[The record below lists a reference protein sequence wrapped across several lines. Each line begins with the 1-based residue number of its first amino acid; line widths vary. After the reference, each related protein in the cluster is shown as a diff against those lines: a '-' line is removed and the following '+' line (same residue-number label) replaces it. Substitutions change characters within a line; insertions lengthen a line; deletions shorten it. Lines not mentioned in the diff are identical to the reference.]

1 MIRIILLLSGLTCVA
16 IAMACGSSPAN
27 NTNVYLTNSNSANA
41 DNSANI
47 PPVVDSP
54 VNANV
59 NSNEANSP
67 IASTTPGIPPV
78 NGMSPLPKGTTPT
91 PGIPSAANANKLVKP
106 GVTPTPGIPDPETL
120 RRQMQG
126 LETPNM
132 NVPSKGDI
140 QMMKKTPRRPGNV
153 NQ

>member
-1 MIRIILLLSGLTCVA
+1 MIRIILLLSALAAVA

-27 NTNVYLTNSNSANA
+27 NSNVYLTNSNSVNV
-41 DNSANI
+41 DNSANVL
-47 PPVVDSP
+47 PVVDSP
-54 VNANV
+54 INANV
-59 NSNEANSP
+59 NSNAVNSP
-67 IASTTPGIPPV
+67 IASATPGMPPV
-78 NGMSPLPKGTTPT
+78 NAMSPLPKGTTPT
-91 PGIPSAANANKLVKP
+91 PGIPSPANANKMAKP

-140 QMMKKTPRRPGNV
+140 QMMKKRPRPGNV

>member
-1 MIRIILLLSGLTCVA
+1 MIRIILLSTALSIVA

-27 NTNVYLTNSNSANA
+27 NTNVYLTNSNSVNVA
-41 DNSANI
+41 NSANV
-47 PPVVDSP
+47 PPVVDNPVNTNVNSTEVNSQIASATPGISP
-54 VNANV
+54 VNA
-59 NSNEANSP
+59 
-67 IASTTPGIPPV
+67 
-78 NGMSPLPKGTTPT
+78 MSPLPKGTTPT
-91 PGIPSAANANKLVKP
+91 PGIPSPANANKMVKP
-106 GVTPTPGIPDPETL
+106 GATPTPGIPDPETL

-140 QMMKKTPRRPGNV
+140 QMMKKTRRPGNV

>member
-1 MIRIILLLSGLTCVA
+1 MIRIILLSTALSIVA

-27 NTNVYLTNSNSANA
+27 NTNVYLTNSNSVNVA
-41 DNSANI
+41 NSATV
-47 PPVVDSP
+47 PPVVDNP
-54 VNANV
+54 VNTNV

-67 IASTTPGIPPV
+67 IASATPGISPV
-78 NGMSPLPKGTTPT
+78 NAMSPLPKGTTPT
-91 PGIPSAANANKLVKP
+91 PGIPSPANANKMVKP
-106 GVTPTPGIPDPETL
+106 GATPTPGIPDPETL

-140 QMMKKTPRRPGNV
+140 QMMKKTRRPGNV